1 MDRAEV
7 IERYLAAWGK
17 KDVPGLLKLMHP
29 QASYY
34 DAFWGEVCSGSDLS
48 DYLENSFE
56 YETYTYKPDD
66 ELISTQNGL
75 IIRYDAFDRNDTEG
89 LVPIFNGAEVITF
102 SGDMIMTISDYYCDP
117 NRIDLIEIASLAEM
131 QHSRSHVAPLGL
143 SAKISGRIKQRL
155 QALATDME
163 TFLDP
168 ALTVAQ
174 LADHVGCSVMHL
186 FHVLEEELET
196 SFLQFAYECRARY
209 ATTLMANMSNSHIGF
224 DQIAK
229 QSGFETVAEFRNAF
243 QFTFG
248 QSADEYLLKS
258 TERSN

>member
-1 MDRAEV
+1 MDREEV
-7 IERYLAAWGK
+7 IEQYLAAWSK

-56 YETYTYKPDD
+56 YDAYTYKPDD
-66 ELISTQNGL
+66 ELISTPNGL
-75 IIRYDAFDRNDTEG
+75 IVRYVAFEQNDTEEF
-89 LVPIFNGAEVITF
+89 VPIFNGAEVFTF
-102 SGDMIMTISDYYCDP
+102 SGDVIMTISDHYCDP
-117 NRIDLIEIASLAEM
+117 NRIDLVEIASLAER
-131 QHSRSHVAPLGL
+131 QHSRAHIAPLGL
-143 SAKISGRIKQRL
+143 SAKISSRIKHRL
-155 QALATDME
+155 QTLATDMQ

-186 FHVLEEELET
+186 FHVLEEELES
-196 SFLQFAYECRARY
+196 SFLQFAFECRARY
-209 ATTLMANMSNSHIGF
+209 AATLMAKMSSSHIEF

-229 QSGFETVAEFRNAF
+229 QSGFETVAEFQNAF
-243 QFTFG
+243 QLTFG
-248 QSADEYLLKS
+248 QSAAEYLQKS

>member
-1 MDRAEV
+1 MDRKEV
-7 IERYLAAWGK
+7 IRRYLAAWGK

-48 DYLENSFE
+48 NYLEDSFGYDE
-56 YETYTYKPDD
+56 YRYKADD

-75 IIRYDAFDRNDTEG
+75 VIRYVAFEQNDTKG
-89 LVPIFNGAEVITF
+89 LVPIFNGAEVISF
-102 SGDMIMTISDYYCDP
+102 SGDVIMTISDHYCDP
-117 NRIDLIEIASLAEM
+117 SHIDLIEIASLAEK
-131 QHSRSHVAPLGL
+131 QHGRSHVAPLGL
-143 SAKISGRIKQRL
+143 SAKVSGRIKQRL
-155 QALATDME
+155 QALAIDME
-163 TFLDP
+163 IFLDP

-196 SFLQFAYECRARY
+196 SFLQFAYECRAKH
-209 ATTLMANMSNSHIGF
+209 ATTLMANMSKSHIGF

-243 QFTFG
+243 QLTFG
-248 QSADEYLLKS
+248 QSTEEYLQKS